1 MTEQEKTV
9 ILEFED
15 KLLTCDRSVL
25 VSNSDYFSA
34 MLAGNFRESFQS
46 VIQIQDVDLETFQTM
61 LVLLRDDAH
70 LTDDMDIYAIL
81 KCACMLQFTAIK
93 EKCVSLLQRILNSET
108 CLMMWKFTEMLS
120 ISPLWIQ
127 AKFLALEESYTV
139 IEGPYIFELNLD
151 DICSYLGHVYLNIRE
166 EFNIFQAAMN
176 WWYENQQKYEE
187 KDQFGVVLRLL
198 NCIDFRQLTEF
209 EIQEMLSFP
218 NIVDNVQITAVLNGV
233 LKLKYNK
240 IIENSSISGEH
251 LIYAKHLCN
260 SKGRRKSKVPGLLLG
275 QFPVPTNNSKRDI
288 LYEHVIYEES
298 ESFDEFLSIDGTK
311 ITDDLTGFHLT
322 SYKQYICLFGG
333 EFILGLGQWNRNFW
347 MYDTI
352 KGTWERKTILPVSRR
367 HFECAVVNDCVYIVG
382 GVGNF
387 RIVQE
392 NIIFYDFKTDTW
404 GSPIFLPVSDR
415 KLKCCDFKGQLLL
428 VSLYGNDSKSQAF
441 FFDKSKLCWKIM
453 CMDVDQNDIAEMGDF
468 TLISSTD
475 YLYVKGRLLLTFQLI
490 KNKLVLIKRAKLNCI
505 DYEEI
510 KSILCNSSIYTM
522 YKYKDEQ
529 YNLGISLEK
538 FDLFNDKSS
547 FIFENKGRDIGELN
561 INNKTYFP
569 TSMSK
574 LFATYNYLIAQSEG
588 TINDPIIK

>member
-1 MTEQEKTV
+1 MPST
-9 ILEFED
+9 
-15 KLLTCDRSVL
+15 
-25 VSNSDYFSA
+25 
-34 MLAGNFRESFQS
+34 
-46 VIQIQDVDLETFQTM
+46 DVDLETFQTM

-288 LYEHVIYEES
+288 LYEHVIY
-298 ESFDEFLSIDGTK
+298 
-311 ITDDLTGFHLT
+311 
-322 SYKQYICLFGG
+322 
-333 EFILGLGQWNRNFW
+333 
-347 MYDTI
+347 
-352 KGTWERKTILPVSRR
+352 
-367 HFECAVVNDCVYIVG
+367 
-382 GVGNF
+382 
-387 RIVQE
+387 
-392 NIIFYDFKTDTW
+392 DTW

-529 YNLGISLEK
+529 YNLGISNEESINVL
-538 FDLFNDKSS
+538 
-547 FIFENKGRDIGELN
+547 DILPISACSHTRLTWNELHR
-561 INNKTYFP
+561 
-569 TSMSK
+569 
-574 LFATYNYLIAQSEG
+574 
-588 TINDPIIK
+588 